1 MRRAI
6 PSGIRKVV
14 RGLTGL
20 GAALM
25 AAIGVVGGERLIDVP
40 KYNGPRWARSKY
52 QPHQGEREKA
62 RRRDQMDR
70 GILRGDSRGNW

>member
-1 MRRAI
+1 MKRAI
-6 PSGIRKVV
+6 PSGIKKVV

-25 AAIGVVGGERLIDVP
+25 AAIGVVGGELLPDLP
-40 KYNGPRWARSKY
+40 KYSGPRWARSKY

-62 RRRDQMDR
+62 RRRDQMSR
-70 GILRGDSRGNW
+70 GALRSDSRGVW

>member
-1 MRRAI
+1 MNRTI
-6 PSGIRKVV
+6 PSGIKKVV

-25 AAIGVVGGERLIDVP
+25 AAIGVVGGERLPDLP
-40 KYNGPRWARSKY
+40 KCSGPRWRRSKY

-62 RRRDQMDR
+62 RRRDQMNR
-70 GILRGDSRGNW
+70 GALRSDSRGIW